1 MSSKTHFGVVDQA
14 MKSMKTVEE
23 YIKVGME
30 TTLDVGMDFVEND
43 KDNAKQID
51 ELRSVMT
58 DYVKMER
65 DLQQFMV
72 AVDNVKSI
80 ATRSKETL
88 DLEKELDKQLL
99 ELKQT
104 NNDEELVQHEKY
116 VDLNEKIYE
125 MQNTDDTLSTPIQS
139 TSTSIAEDIT
149 MTQSDVNTRC
159 PYTGKDMINPVK
171 NKHCGHHYDKEGITH
186 YIKIKGKKAKCPVG
200 GCGNDKPIIESDLI
214 KDKVL
219 KKYIEKKNR
228 HTAKRD
234 KKL

>member
-43 KDNAKQID
+43 KDNEKQID
-51 ELRSVMT
+51 ELRSVML

-72 AVDNVKSI
+72 AVDNVKNA
-80 ATRSKETL
+80 ATQSKEAL

-104 NNDEELVQHEKY
+104 NNDAELVQHEKY
-116 VDLNEKIYE
+116 VDLNEKIHE
-125 MQNTDDTLSTPIQS
+125 IQS
-139 TSTSIAEDIT
+139 PEGSLSGPVQPTPLDEDIA
-149 MTQSDVNTRC
+149 MTQTDVNTRC
-159 PYTGKDMINPVK
+159 PYTGKDMIIPVK
-171 NKHCGHHYDKEGITH
+171 NKNCGHHYDKEGITH
-186 YIKIKGKKAKCPVG
+186 YIKIKGRKAKCPVG
-200 GCGNDKPIIESDLI
+200 GCGNEKPIEQSDLVE
-214 KDKVL
+214 DKVL
-219 KKYIEKKNR
+219 KKFIDKKNR
-228 HTAKRD
+228 QAIRRE
-234 KKL
+234 KKI